1 MVIVCLPRKIRK
13 EKEIGTLNLRFF
25 IIWDL
30 REKLSIQFIVIKLF
44 SSVLGNFILLGT
56 GKTYNL
62 RTLGFILFYFPQFSH
77 SLLES

>member
-1 MVIVCLPRKIRK
+1 MVIMCLPRKIRK
-13 EKEIGTLNLRFF
+13 EKEIGTLNLSLF

>member
-13 EKEIGTLNLRFF
+13 EKEIGTLNLRLF

-30 REKLSIQFIVIKLF
+30 REKFPTQCSVVKLF
-44 SSVLGNFILLGT
+44 SSVLGNFILLGI
-56 GKTYNL
+56 GQIYNR
-62 RTLGFILFYFPQFSH
+62 RTLGFILFSLSQISH